1 MIDNSYTDI
10 FTRYGGIDLQPIVEP
25 NRITGVG
32 RCKGRGPDK
41 APKNQH
47 KKKHTAAKMKK
58 ESRRRNRKK

>member
-1 MIDNSYTDI
+1 MIDFYPYDHI
-10 FTRYGGIDLQPIVEP
+10 GGIDLPPIVEP
-25 NRITGVG
+25 NRITSVG

-58 ESRRRNRKK
+58 ESRRRHRKK

>member
-1 MIDNSYTDI
+1 MIDTSYTDI
-10 FTRYGGIDLQPIVEP
+10 YFRLGGIDNPPVVEP

-41 APKNQH
+41 RPKNEH